1 MTIRIGANP
10 ALLARKYRNRISH
23 VHTKDMRPDMRAQSA
38 AGDWSFLDSVI
49 AGVYTAPTR
58 T

>member
-10 ALLARKYRNRISH
+10 ALLARKSRNRTSH
-23 VHTKDMRPDMRAQSA
+23 VHTKGMRPEVRAQSA

-49 AGVYTAPTR
+49 GGVYAAPTR